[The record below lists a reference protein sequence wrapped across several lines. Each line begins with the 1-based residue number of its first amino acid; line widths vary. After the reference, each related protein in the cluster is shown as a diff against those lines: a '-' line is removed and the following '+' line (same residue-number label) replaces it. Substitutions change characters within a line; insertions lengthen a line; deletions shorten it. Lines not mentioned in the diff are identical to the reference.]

1 MEMDEDPDN
10 LPAQGQGNII
20 ITKYEQGHRAG
31 AAVDLGH
38 EQVDVGKYTNN
49 PGIVHETEL
58 PRFSALEVKQRRKE
72 SKRTNK
78 WQKMLADWTKYR
90 STKKLSQRVYKGI
103 PLAVRGRAWSL
114 LLDID
119 KIKSQ
124 NPGKYKV
131 MKEKGKRSSRIIH
144 HIQLDVSHTLQKHM
158 MFIQRFGVKQQELCD
173 ILVAYSAYNPEVGYH
188 RDLSRI
194 TAILLLYLPEEDAF
208 WALTQLLA
216 GERHSLQVFYSP
228 NTAQLERLL
237 SHQEQVLHKSFPKIM
252 RHLVSG

>member
-10 LPAQGQGNII
+10 LPPQGQGNII

-31 AAVDLGH
+31 AAADLGH

-49 PGIVHETEL
+49 LGIVHEMEL
-58 PRFSALEVKQRRKE
+58 PRVSALEVKIRQRRKE

-90 STKKLSQRVYKGI
+90 STKKSIQVI

-119 KIKSQ
+119 RIKSQ

-144 HIQLDVSHTLQKHM
+144 CIQLDVSHTLQKHM

-188 RDLSRI
+188 RNLSRI
-194 TAILLLYLPEEDAF
+194 TAILLLCLPEKDAF

-216 GERHSLQVFYSP
+216 GERHSLRYS
-228 NTAQLERLL
+228 TAQILPGLRG
-237 SHQEQVLHKSFPKIM
+237 SYRTRSRCCTSPSQRS
-252 RHLVSG
+252 